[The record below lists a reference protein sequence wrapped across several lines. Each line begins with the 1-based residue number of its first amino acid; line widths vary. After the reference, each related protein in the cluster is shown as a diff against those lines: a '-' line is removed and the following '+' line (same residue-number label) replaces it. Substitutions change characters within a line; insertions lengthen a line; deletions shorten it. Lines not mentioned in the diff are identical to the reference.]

1 MKKKSI
7 AVLVAAVAMS
17 AFGTISAKKSA
28 KTVTPAKPAFQ
39 TPVSTQDS
47 INYYIGI
54 LTAAQVKDMIQH
66 DSIANFDREK
76 YISEFVRVASLT
88 PKDEA
93 TIAIRT
99 GQTVGSNIVGLK
111 KGLGVDIS
119 LEAVAGNLNAALAAD
134 SLPINGQDA
143 EKEVNNILSR
153 INAQRVESLCAKN
166 DSLGER
172 YIQQQL
178 AANPNLKKSEK
189 GIWYEVIK
197 EGDGD
202 KFNEMDQIN
211 ILYKGTRLDGTVF
224 DQTEGTQTRVFCP
237 KGVISGFGEALQM
250 MSVGAHYKVII
261 PGSLAYGKRGSV
273 NGMFEPNE
281 WLVYDIEAVSI
292 KKRVP
297 AEDKTVSE
305 STSTTTTTDAKA
317 VKSSKKSSKKS
328 AKSSKKSAKTTADS
342 ADKIVVSGD
351 VPEGLFVGADENVVF
366 KDKGTA
372 SKSK

>member
-7 AVLVAAVAMS
+7 AVLAAAMVMG
-17 AFGTISAKKSA
+17 AFGTVSAKKSA
-28 KTVTPAKPAFQ
+28 KVTAPAKPVLQA
-39 TPVSTQDS
+39 PVTTQDS

-76 YISEFVRVASLT
+76 YISEFVRVASLS

-93 TIAIRT
+93 TYAIRT
-99 GQTVGSNIVGLK
+99 GQTVGNNIVGLK

-119 LEAVAGNLNAALAAD
+119 AEAVAGTLNAALAAD
-134 SLPINGQDA
+134 SLPMKGQDA
-143 EKEVNNILSR
+143 EMAVNGIFGR
-153 INAQRVESLCAKN
+153 INAQRVEALCAKN
-166 DSLGER
+166 DSLGNK
-172 YIQQQL
+172 YIQEQL
-178 AANPNLKKSEK
+178 ASNPNLKKSEK

-211 ILYKGTRLDGTVF
+211 VLYKGTRLDGTVF

-237 KGVISGFGEALQM
+237 KGVIAGFGEALQM
-250 MSVGAHYKVII
+250 MSVGAHYKII
-261 PGSLAYGKRGSV
+261 VPGELAYGKRGSV
-273 NGMFEPNE
+273 NGKFEPNE
-281 WLVYDIEAVSI
+281 WLVYDVETVSI

-297 AEDKTVSE
+297 AEDKTASA
-305 STSTTTTTDAKA
+305 STSTATTTDAKA
-317 VKSSKKSSKKS
+317 AKSSKKSSKKS
-328 AKSSKKSAKTTADS
+328 AKKGKSASNDQP
-342 ADKIVVSGD
+342 DKIVVSGD

-366 KDKGTA
+366 KGKSNTA
-372 SKSK
+372 SKKK

>member
-1 MKKKSI
+1 M
-7 AVLVAAVAMS
+7 
-17 AFGTISAKKSA
+17 
-28 KTVTPAKPAFQ
+28 
-39 TPVSTQDS
+39 
-47 INYYIGI
+47 
-54 LTAAQVKDMIQH
+54 
-66 DSIANFDREK
+66 
-76 YISEFVRVASLT
+76 
-88 PKDEA
+88 
-93 TIAIRT
+93 
-99 GQTVGSNIVGLK
+99 
-111 KGLGVDIS
+111 DIS